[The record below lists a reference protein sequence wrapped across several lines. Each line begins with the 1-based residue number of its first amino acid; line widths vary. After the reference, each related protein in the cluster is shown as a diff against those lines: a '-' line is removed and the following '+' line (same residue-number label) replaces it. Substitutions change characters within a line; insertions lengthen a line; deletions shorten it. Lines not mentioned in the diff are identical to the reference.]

1 MDVQYVSSLEHLQ
14 KLRSEAST
22 LIPAYLVSFRSYGCH
37 PNAHADIFTLLMVKW
52 KLNVLKTK
60 PYVQEQARDMGYR
73 THSELISLKCNVDL
87 IGGDTWSLTL

>member
-1 MDVQYVSSLEHLQ
+1 MPTVDEQYVSSLEHLQ

-52 KLNVLKTK
+52 KLLNVLKTK
-60 PYVQEQARDMGYR
+60 PYVQEQTRDG
-73 THSELISLKCNVDL
+73 IQ
-87 IGGDTWSLTL
+87 DTQ